1 LTAIKEGGA
10 SHGQD
15 RRICS
20 WEEAMLGAAE
30 STYVVIAVLGAFGL
44 FSCVLGGAALFDALG
59 RRQ

>member
-1 LTAIKEGGA
+1 
-10 SHGQD
+10 
-15 RRICS
+15 
-20 WEEAMLGAAE
+20 MLGAAE